1 MVELLKGLRFETL
14 RGVGTVLGW
23 IQGTFNAFILKS
35 LVFESFEREMGYQ
48 SVANANYLF
57 LVLVFLYSSV
67 TPNNL
72 CPCIITTL
80 LYF

>member
-35 LVFESFEREMGYQ
+35 LVFESFEHE
-48 SVANANYLF
+48 
-57 LVLVFLYSSV
+57 
-67 TPNNL
+67 
-72 CPCIITTL
+72 TTCSQYW
-80 LYF
+80 YFFIAL